1 MTDMTT
7 IDVLVAGLG
16 PAGASA
22 AAVAA
27 GAGASVIAVERK
39 AVAGVPV
46 QCAEFVPMALG
57 GEAAAVETER
67 QPIAAMLTTVEN
79 DAPDLTSDFRGRMV
93 DRARFDAELVARA
106 EAAGADC
113 RFGTTLAGMSDDGV
127 ATLSDGTKISAKV
140 IVGADG
146 PRSRIGRAIGQ
157 VNTELVETR
166 QVTVPLAARQDSTD
180 IFLSADI
187 PGGYAWLFPK
197 DDVANLGL
205 GVAPGHKGRLKP
217 LLDALRARLI
227 AEGRIGEDVL
237 GYTGGAIPV
246 GGMNA
251 ARGALGAALVLLA
264 GDAAGLVNPVTGAG
278 IPAAVISG
286 RMAGGA
292 AASFL
297 AGNAEAGADY
307 AEDLEDTFKV
317 SIDRALARRR
327 ELLARFD
334 GGAAPGKDDLRRG
347 WIAYPQYWAA

>member
-1 MTDMTT
+1 MTEALS

-22 AAVAA
+22 ACAA
-27 GAGASVIAVERK
+27 ARAGFRVLGIDRK

-57 GEAAAVETER
+57 GDAAAVETER
-67 QPIAAMLTTVEN
+67 QPIASMLTTVED

-106 EAAGADC
+106 AAAGAEC
-113 RFGTTLAGMSDDGV
+113 RFGVTLASLSEDGV
-127 ATLSDGTKISAKV
+127 ATLSDGSKVSAKAV
-140 IVGADG
+140 VGADG
-146 PRSRIGRAIGQ
+146 PRSRVGRAIGQ
-157 VNTELVETR
+157 VNSELVETR
-166 QVTVPLAARQDSTD
+166 QVTVPLAAPQESTD

-197 DDVANLGL
+197 GDVANLGL
-205 GVAPGHKGRLKP
+205 GVTPAHRGRLKP
-217 LLDALRARLI
+217 LLDALRARLV
-227 AEGRIGEDVL
+227 AEGRIGGDVL
-237 GYTGGAIPV
+237 GYTGGAIPM

-251 ARGALGAALVLLA
+251 AQGWLGPVLILLA

-286 RMAGGA
+286 RMAGEA

-297 AGNAEAGADY
+297 AGKGEAGADY
-307 AEDLEDTFKV
+307 AEELEDTFGV
-317 SIDRALARRR
+317 SIGRALGRRR
-327 ELLARFD
+327 ELLARFND
-334 GGAAPGKDDLRRG
+334 GAVPGKDDLRRG